1 MKKPKTIKI
10 AVEFEVRE
18 DVWLKLPDD
27 LRDKGTLARA
37 EIYELT
43 PADLVAFMVM
53 GAALSTPNAPREGRA
68 VARTI
73 DADVGREDGR

>member
-1 MKKPKTIKI
+1 MKKPKKIKI

-27 LRDKGTLARA
+27 LRDKGKLAHA
-37 EIYELT
+37 GIYELT

-53 GAALSTPNAPREGRA
+53 GAAISLSNTKLNGASQGGGNNEQG
-68 VARTI
+68 
-73 DADVGREDGR
+73 

>member
-1 MKKPKTIKI
+1 MKTPKKIKI

-27 LRDKGTLARA
+27 LRDKGKLAQA
-37 EIYELT
+37 GIYDLT

-53 GAALSTPNAPREGRA
+53 DAALSTPNDKTQFRSEA
-68 VARTI
+68 T
-73 DADVGREDGR
+73 